1 MLACGREER
10 PFRSTRQTGASGT
23 GCRGLRALQRP
34 RSWLGCQVL
43 TRVTGSPPTP
53 PATCERGYGWRGPR
67 LPPGP
72 WSEVAEERQRVFCR
86 VQVPTRLCWPPRPSA
101 GRQPFITASAGSSPR
116 HSCLSHSPPAGS
128 PSATSGVPRPRTR
141 RLARPPVTCSRQ
153 VAVGLGLGGH
163 TSSHASSSPVKEM
176 NFLEPWGG
184 GGMPPAFRS
193 PGGLCTSLP
202 TATSQTGL
210 GGQQWT
216 VRHTPQGALDEG
228 STESHIR

>member
-141 RLARPPVTCSRQ
+141 RLAHPPVTCSRQ

-184 GGMPPAFRS
+184 GRNA
-193 PGGLCTSLP
+193 TSLP
-202 TATSQTGL
+202 VSRGPVYFTSYSHFPDRAGRSAVDSKT
-210 GGQQWT
+210 
-216 VRHTPQGALDEG
+216 HTPGCFG
-228 STESHIR
+228 RRKHGIPH